1 MKSPQDIRIDQY
13 DYSLPDEKIAKF
25 PLPERDSSKLLV
37 WKNRQIQESNFR
49 HISDFLPENSLLV
62 FNNTRVF
69 HARMYFRKPTGALIE
84 IFCLEPY
91 FPADYAQ
98 AFSQTSVCEWKCL
111 TGNAKRWKTGA
122 LSADLADGKTV
133 LTAEKLSS
141 NGETHI
147 VRFSWNNSNL
157 TFANIV
163 DLIGEL
169 PVPPYLN
176 RKAEESDKTTYQTVY
191 ARIKG
196 SVAAPTAGLHFTRQI
211 FESLKN
217 RNIETAEVTL
227 HVGAG
232 TFKPVK
238 SPTLAD
244 HEMHSEI
251 FSVSRQTVEKLIAYE
266 NNIYAVGTTSVRTLE
281 SLYFLAAFLQSHPNA
296 DPDSLFISQWTPYNT
311 AQQLHS
317 SGLKPLLDYLVNH
330 SLTAL
335 TAHTQILIVP
345 GYEFKIISGM
355 ITNFHMPKST
365 LLLLISAFTGE
376 NWREIYDYALKNRFR
391 FLSYGDS
398 SLLLK

>member
-1 MKSPQDIRIDQY
+1 
-13 DYSLPDEKIAKF
+13 
-25 PLPERDSSKLLV
+25 
-37 WKNRQIQESNFR
+37 
-49 HISDFLPENSLLV
+49 LV

-311 AQQLHS
+311 ARQLHS